1 MRAQL
6 LARATLPSLWSLDRI
21 PGAAA
26 WLAHGVDGSLVVL
39 DDSLTT
45 VREMRLPG
53 DWKGGHSVT
62 PDLGHFVASAP
73 DRVVLLD
80 AAAGT
85 EVWSHPH
92 VPWESEEAGSA
103 AVTAAGIWAMTR
115 TAEGDRCVLLD
126 GADGR
131 AQASWPLEPA
141 TVGSE
146 LLPHPDGVH
155 VGLAASHADDAYRI
169 FVLGA
174 HAPESAVEVPPGE
187 SRVLT
192 DIHGSGRIMLTT
204 PIEAGPLALV
214 RFPDGAVIAA
224 RPGEQVF
231 PDPDEVFDIYAGF
244 LRRDL
249 VLAASSG
256 ERHVLFSVPDLRAVA
271 EIDYPEDAPR
281 EWLVVRADGTWLTAD
296 AESGTVCAWALEH
309 QPAAG

>member
-39 DDSLTT
+39 DDSLAV
-45 VREMRLPG
+45 VREIRLPG

-62 PDLGHFVASAP
+62 PDLARFVASTP
-73 DRVVLLD
+73 DRVVVLD
-80 AAAGT
+80 ADGT

-92 VPWESEEAGSA
+92 VPWQAEEAGSS
-103 AVTAAGIWAMTR
+103 AVTAAGIWAVVR

-126 GADGR
+126 AADGAPR
-131 AQASWPLEPA
+131 VIRPVAPA

-146 LLPHPDGVH
+146 LIPHPDGVH
-155 VGLAASHADDAYRI
+155 LGLAASHADDAYRI
-169 FVLGA
+169 FVLASAGA
-174 HAPESAVEVPPGE
+174 EEVAEVPPGE

-192 DIHGSGRIMLTT
+192 DIHASGQMMLTT
-204 PIEAGPLALV
+204 PIEAGPLSLV

-271 EIDYPEDAPR
+271 EIEYPEDAPR
-281 EWLVVRADGTWLTAD
+281 EWLVVRSDGIWLTAD
-296 AESGTVCAWALEH
+296 AESGTVCAWTLESV
-309 QPAAG
+309 G

>member
-39 DDSLTT
+39 DDSLST
-45 VREMRLPG
+45 VCEVRLPE
-53 DWKGGHSVT
+53 DWRGGHSVT
-62 PDLGHFVASAP
+62 PDLGYFVASAP
-73 DRVVLLD
+73 DRVVVLD
-80 AAAGT
+80 GQGR
-85 EVWSHPH
+85 EVWAHPH
-92 VPWESEEAGSA
+92 TPWEPEEAGSC
-103 AVTAAGIWAMTR
+103 AVTAAGIWAVVR

-126 GADGR
+126 GADGS
-131 AQASWPLEPA
+131 ALAAWPLDPA

-146 LLPHPDGVH
+146 LIPHPDGVH
-155 VGLAASHADDAYRI
+155 VGLAASHADDAYRV
-169 FVLGA
+169 FVLGTD
-174 HAPESAVEVPPGE
+174 APDRVAEVPPGE

-192 DIHGSGRIMLTT
+192 DVHGSGRMMLTT

-214 RFPDGAVIAA
+214 RYPDGAVIAA

-244 LRRDL
+244 VRRDL

-256 ERHVLFSVPDLRAVA
+256 ERHVLFSVPDLRAIA
-271 EIDYPEDAPR
+271 EVEYPEDAPR
-281 EWLVVRADGTWLTAD
+281 EWLVVRSDGVWLTAD
-296 AESGTVCAWALEH
+296 AESGAVCMWSLE
-309 QPAAG
+309 QSAAVG

>member
-6 LARATLPSLWSLDRI
+6 LARATLPPLWSLDRI

-39 DDSLTT
+39 DDSLNI
-45 VREMRLPG
+45 VRSIRLPQ

-73 DRVVLLD
+73 DRVVALD
-80 AAAGT
+80 AEGR
-85 EVWSHPH
+85 EVWAHPH
-92 VPWESEEAGSA
+92 TPWEFEEAGSC
-103 AVTAAGIWAMTR
+103 AVGSAGIWAVVR
-115 TAEGDRCVLLD
+115 APEGDRCVLLD
-126 GADGR
+126 VVDGSLR
-131 AQASWPLEPA
+131 SAWPVAPA

-169 FVLGA
+169 FVVA
-174 HAPESAVEVPPGE
+174 ANVADSAAQVPPGE

-192 DIHGSGRIMLTT
+192 DIHPSGRIMLTT
-204 PIEAGPLALV
+204 PIEAGPLSLV

-224 RPGEQVF
+224 KPGEQVF
-231 PDPDEVFDIYAGF
+231 PDEDEVFDIYAGF
-244 LRRDL
+244 LSRDL

-256 ERHVLFSVPDLRAVA
+256 ERHVLFSVPDLRPIA
-271 EIDYPEDAPR
+271 EIEYPEDAPS

-296 AESGTVCAWALEH
+296 SESGTVCTWRLEAEP
-309 QPAAG
+309 PAG

>member
-26 WLAHGVDGSLVVL
+26 WLAHGVDGALVVL
-39 DDSLTT
+39 DDSLTA
-45 VREMRLPG
+45 VREVRLPA
-53 DWKGGHSVT
+53 DWKGGHAVT

-73 DRVVLLD
+73 DRVVVLD
-80 AAAGT
+80 PEGR

-92 VPWESEEAGSA
+92 VPWEAEEAGSC
-103 AVTAAGIWAMTR
+103 AVTAAGVWAVVR

-126 GADGR
+126 VADGALR
-131 AQASWPLEPA
+131 AAWPLDPA

-169 FVLGA
+169 FVLA
-174 HAPESAVEVPPGE
+174 ADAQDKPVEVPPGDN
-187 SRVLT
+187 RVLT
-192 DIHGSGRIMLTT
+192 DIHTSGRMMLTT

-224 RPGEQVF
+224 RQGEQIF
-231 PDPDEVFDIYAGF
+231 PDEDEVFDIYAGF
-244 LRRDL
+244 LRRDI

-256 ERHVLFSVPDLRAVA
+256 
-271 EIDYPEDAPR
+271 
-281 EWLVVRADGTWLTAD
+281 
-296 AESGTVCAWALEH
+296 SGTCCSRCRTCGRSRRSSTPRTRRASGSWCVPTAR
-309 QPAAG
+309 G